1 MAFEHD
7 SVARIH
13 GRCAAL
19 LARPAGTPALW
30 HAGRC
35 YTAGEL
41 ADLAVEIDR
50 HLSESGAPSSAPIA
64 LIARNRPQL
73 LAAVLALF
81 RAGRSIQMVH
91 AFQQPA
97 GIAKDL
103 ERLRPAVILADEA
116 DMSEDVRS
124 AASRIGAAAIM
135 LSQMTVQAVPGLATV
150 AGEDFTVFAHPQ
162 VMVLTSGTTGPP
174 KHFPLTYNTLDRYF
188 LSDAWSGREPPPS
201 LAYYPLG
208 NFGGVY
214 SIIPPLLTG
223 SPIELLDRFSIEA
236 WHAFILA
243 HRPRRIGIPAVAV
256 QMALQADFSRND
268 FACVEYFMTGAGPV
282 DRGVHRAFEE
292 RYGVPLLLAYGA
304 TEFGGS
310 IASMTA
316 ELHRQWGEAKFGSV
330 GRLVPGAQL
339 RIRHPETGEILPPG
353 EVGLVEAISP
363 PVGDGWIRTTD
374 LAMIDEDG
382 FVYHRGRGDGAIIRG
397 GFKVLPETIEA
408 ALLLHPAVAAAAVV
422 GLPDPRLSQVPAA
435 VVVTNPGMERPS
447 FAELEHH
454 LRQHLL
460 ATHIPVHWRHAE
472 ELPRMLTMKVDRRT
486 VAGMFAAP
494 EDGNVLDEGRGSP
507 HA

>member
-1 MAFEHD
+1 M
-7 SVARIH
+7 
-13 GRCAAL
+13 
-19 LARPAGTPALW
+19 
-30 HAGRC
+30 
-35 YTAGEL
+35 
-41 ADLAVEIDR
+41 EIER
-50 HLSESGAPSSAPIA
+50 LLSESGAPSGAPIA
-64 LIARNRPQL
+64 LIARNRPHL

-103 ERLRPAVILADEA
+103 ERLRPAVIIADEG
-116 DMSEDVRS
+116 DMSDDVRS

-135 LSQMTVQAVPGLATV
+135 LSEMGVKAVPGLATV
-150 AGEDFTVFAHPQ
+150 GAEDFTVFPHPQ

-236 WHAFILA
+236 WHTFIVA

-256 QMALQADFSRND
+256 QMALEAHFSRND

-282 DRGVHRAFEE
+282 DRDIHRAFEK

-316 ELHRQWGEAKFGSV
+316 ELHRLWGEAKFGSV
-330 GRLVPGAQL
+330 GRLVPGAKL

-353 EVGLVEAISP
+353 EVGFVEAVSP
-363 PVGDGWIRTTD
+363 PVGDDWIRTID

-397 GFKVLPETIEA
+397 GFKVLPETIEG
-408 ALLLHPAVAAAAVV
+408 ALLLHPAIAAAAVV

-435 VVVTNPGMERPS
+435 VVVIQPGMTPPS

-454 LRQHLL
+454 LRQRLL
-460 ATHIPVHWRHAE
+460 ATHIPVHWRYAD
-472 ELPRMLTMKVDRRT
+472 ELPRMLTMKVDRRAVT
-486 VAGMFAAP
+486 DMFA
-494 EDGNVLDEGRGSP
+494 EGRSENDFAEGQRP
-507 HA
+507 NA